1 MCKVFLD
8 YFHLVQAEAERTAV
22 LLAGVSLKTSQASWS
37 TGITIN
43 AACAMTKFPWRL
55 IGANALHK
63 LNMMM

>member
-8 YFHLVQAEAERTAV
+8 YFHLVQAGAERTAV

-43 AACAMTKFPWRL
+43 GACAMTKFPWKL
-55 IGANALHK
+55 ICTNESL
-63 LNMMM
+63 LS

>member
-8 YFHLVQAEAERTAV
+8 YFHLVQAGAERTAV

-43 AACAMTKFPWRL
+43 VACAMTKFPWRL
-55 IGANALHK
+55 IGENARRK